1 MNIEEY
7 KKLARNKIEAD
18 ALTKLACVRD
28 VIKTTKW
35 QKQDMREGFKE
46 TFKPL
51 IKSQDSIKKSIDE
64 QQNAT
69 IAQLKANQLAL
80 TQGLNQNRLVITEG
94 FDKMDEVKKWDL
106 TQLPGF
112 ESIEESK
119 EDDVVLPS
127 TSDEGPKIAK
137 FKAEDLDRY
146 LNSKDSQDIL
156 RINEYHKL
164 PSEFFKEDVSTINKV
179 IDDVNEDLKD
189 LSARIKNTADFIRDA
204 NGYVLAQP
212 KSKKPRE
219 ETLDYIK
226 NFNILSIYATNLSNL
241 KYEDVVFDLEQAL
254 ATPANAA
261 HQTKTGHR
269 FFADNTGEA
278 TPFDWYNAR
287 FSVDFKVNELAA
299 GANIDADG
307 DNNGIVNGSSSLI
320 EKLSILANGRDVYSC
335 NYANHI
341 VNIKNLLEY
350 NPSYVESVATNEF
363 YYLDTS
369 RNANRKKYS
378 ERQVQ
383 HGANDAG
390 NGWEARNFLDG
401 DNANYNKGFSIRKTL
416 LGDSATVRCE
426 IPLNRYS
433 FFEALED
440 KLLPNT
446 KIELNIELESDAN
459 LIWRTGGN
467 NCRVILTRFQL
478 FVPRMTFNSEGQKL
492 YMENY
497 LKPYKWVYLNEV
509 VERSNNSQQQTGHF
523 RITNAISKPRHVF
536 VFGINTANIDSQTA
550 NPFLYNTFNLPNN
563 ANISRCYLEVGN
575 GNEYP
580 NIHFK
585 PATDSAR
592 VFREVMGYVYANN
605 DFQGGTL
612 LNRTNFETL
621 FPFVYFD
628 LTKQKLDIKDGV
640 TKLAFHYELSANPNA
655 DYNLYALILHER
667 VAEIEQQ
674 GGKLLLR
681 A

>member
-1 MNIEEY
+1 M
-7 KKLARNKIEAD
+7 KSFRN
-18 ALTKLACVRD
+18 
-28 VIKTTKW
+28 
-35 QKQDMREGFKE
+35 
-46 TFKPL
+46 P
-51 IKSQDSIKKSIDE
+51 
-64 QQNAT
+64 
-69 IAQLKANQLAL
+69 
-80 TQGLNQNRLVITEG
+80 
-94 FDKMDEVKKWDL
+94 
-106 TQLPGF
+106 
-112 ESIEESK
+112 
-119 EDDVVLPS
+119 
-127 TSDEGPKIAK
+127 
-137 FKAEDLDRY
+137 RY
-146 LNSKDSQDIL
+146 LE
-156 RINEYHKL
+156 R
-164 PSEFFKEDVSTINKV
+164 
-179 IDDVNEDLKD
+179 
-189 LSARIKNTADFIRDA
+189 
-204 NGYVLAQP
+204 
-212 KSKKPRE
+212 
-219 ETLDYIK
+219 
-226 NFNILSIYATNLSNL
+226 
-241 KYEDVVFDLEQAL
+241 YEDVVFDLEQAL

-269 FFADNTGEA
+269 FVADNTGEA

-287 FSVDFKVNELAA
+287 FSVDFKVNQLAA
-299 GANIDADG
+299 GADIDADG
-307 DNNGIVNGSSSLI
+307 DQMGIVNGSSSLI

-369 RNANRKKYS
+369 RNANREKYS

-478 FVPRMTFNSEGQKL
+478 FVPKITFNSEGQKL
-492 YMENY
+492 YMQNY

-580 NIHFK
+580 FIHFK
-585 PATDSAR
+585 PATDPAR
-592 VFREVMGYVYANN
+592 VFREVMSYVYANN

-612 LNRTNFETL
+612 LNRTNFESL

-628 LTKQKLDIKDGV
+628 LTKQKMDIKDGV
-640 TKLAFHYELSANPNA
+640 TKLSFHYELSANPNA

-667 VAEIEQQ
+667 MAEIEQQ